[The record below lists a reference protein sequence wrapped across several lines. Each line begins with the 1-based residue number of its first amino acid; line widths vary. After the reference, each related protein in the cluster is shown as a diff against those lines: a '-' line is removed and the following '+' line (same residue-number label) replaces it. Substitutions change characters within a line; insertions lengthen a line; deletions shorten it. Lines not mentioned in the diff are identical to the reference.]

1 MFQVLRELEL
11 YQISV
16 AFIERDGIVLA
27 AGIGQ
32 QHQTDNL
39 SKGIA
44 IVLRGPAV
52 NTWNAIGEQWSL
64 GVRDLSQLY
73 YKQEILLQNVS
84 ISSLIVMHQLT
95 YLASRDDKGKFLDKL
110 HQALDAIPPYG
121 CCIIGG
127 TLMLGLDWRRS
138 VAAPMECRRLTM

>member
-73 YKQEILLQNVS
+73 YNQEILLQNVS

-95 YLASRDDKGKFLDKL
+95 YLASRDDKGKFLDEL

-127 TLMLGLDWRRS
+127 TSMLGLDWRQS
-138 VAAPMECRRLTM
+138 VAALMECRRLTM